1 MMDVL
6 WAPWRIEYILS
17 KKEQHCIFCPGDDR
31 RQDRERLI
39 LYVGSY
45 SVVLMNKFPYN
56 NGHLLVAPKR
66 HISDMDSLTDEEAM
80 ELFHMIKNSIRILR
94 KVMNPDGF
102 NVGLNMGKVA
112 GAGIEEH
119 MHFHIVPRW
128 NGDTNFMTILGEV
141 RVIPEHIRQTYD
153 KLQPYFKEIA
163 TDKNK
168 LGG

>member
-1 MMDVL
+1 M
-6 WAPWRIEYILS
+6 EYILS

-31 RQDRERLI
+31 GRDRERLI

-66 HISDMDSLTDEEAM
+66 HISDIDSMTINETIEV
-80 ELFHMIKNSIRILR
+80 FHMIQNSINILK
-94 KVMNPDGF
+94 KVMRPEGF
-102 NVGLNMGKVA
+102 NVGLNIGKVA

-119 MHFHIVPRW
+119 LHFHIVPRW
-128 NGDTNFMTILGEV
+128 NGDTNFMTVLGEV

-153 KLQPYFKEIA
+153 KLLPYFKKIKV
-163 TDKNK
+163 DKNK
-168 LGG
+168 